1 MQVLDKTQVEA
12 VSKALGEPGWLLEK
26 RLKALE
32 AFARL
37 PYPSK
42 KDENWRYTDLSE
54 APLELPVEAPKGLR
68 LSRDDLPEPVKRR
81 LERTD
86 VSGFLVFVGPDLVYA
101 EVPEALKEKGLVFT
115 SLAEALK
122 THPDKV
128 EAALFQA
135 VYTEDKFAAQNSAF
149 FTHGAFLYVPAGL
162 EVEKPLG
169 VFKVLLEGEKASA
182 GRSLLFL
189 ENNAKAAYIEEYLSL
204 DLSPTLHLS
213 ATEMVLRPGARLR
226 HAHVQTFGEGVW
238 HFHRQRALL
247 ERDSGLNDL
256 VVNLGGAYAR
266 SEVASELV
274 GPGAES
280 EMLGLYFG
288 HGRQQFDHYTLQHHV
303 EHHTR
308 SDLLY
313 KGAVKDEARA
323 VFSGLIRLE
332 KGAQKTDAYQANR
345 NLLLSPTAR
354 VDSIPQLEI
363 GANDVRCTHGSTT
376 APVDEMQLFYLQSRG
391 LSRGLAQELLVKAHL
406 ADVLSRIPL
415 KALRAHIEAVIEE
428 KVRI

>member
-1 MQVLDKTQVEA
+1 M
-12 VSKALGEPGWLLEK
+12 
-26 RLKALE
+26 
-32 AFARL
+32 
-37 PYPSK
+37 
-42 KDENWRYTDLSE
+42 
-54 APLELPVEAPKGLR
+54 EAPKGLR

-169 VFKVLLEGEKASA
+169 VFKVLLEGKRPRRGGASSSWRTTPRPPTL
-182 GRSLLFL
+182 RST
-189 ENNAKAAYIEEYLSL
+189 SPWT
-204 DLSPTLHLS
+204 SPTLHLS

-391 LSRGLAQELLVKAHL
+391 FLEASPRSSWSRPT
-406 ADVLSRIPL
+406 SRTSSP
-415 KALRAHIEAVIEE
+415 ASP
-428 KVRI
+428 

>member
-1 MQVLDKTQVEA
+1 
-12 VSKALGEPGWLLEK
+12 
-26 RLKALE
+26 
-32 AFARL
+32 
-37 PYPSK
+37 
-42 KDENWRYTDLSE
+42 
-54 APLELPVEAPKGLR
+54 
-68 LSRDDLPEPVKRR
+68 
-81 LERTD
+81 
-86 VSGFLVFVGPDLVYA
+86 
-101 EVPEALKEKGLVFT
+101 
-115 SLAEALK
+115 
-122 THPDKV
+122 
-128 EAALFQA
+128 
-135 VYTEDKFAAQNSAF
+135 
-149 FTHGAFLYVPAGL
+149 
-162 EVEKPLG
+162 
-169 VFKVLLEGEKASA
+169 
-182 GRSLLFL
+182 
-189 ENNAKAAYIEEYLSL
+189 
-204 DLSPTLHLS
+204 
-213 ATEMVLRPGARLR
+213 
-226 HAHVQTFGEGVW
+226 
-238 HFHRQRALL
+238 
-247 ERDSGLNDL
+247 
-256 VVNLGGAYAR
+256 
-266 SEVASELV
+266 
-274 GPGAES
+274 
-280 EMLGLYFG
+280 MLGLYFG

-391 LSRGLAQELLVKAHL
+391 LPRGLAQELLVKAHL

>member
-12 VSKALGEPGWLLEK
+12 LSKALGEPAWVLEQ

-32 AFARL
+32 AFSRL

-54 APLELPVEAPKGLR
+54 APLEQEAEAPKGLR
-68 LSRDDLPEPVKRR
+68 LSRDELPESVRQR
-81 LERTD
+81 LEKTD
-86 VSGFLVFVGPDLVYA
+86 ASGFLVFVGPDLVYA
-101 EVPEALKEKGLVFT
+101 EVPEELSQRGLVFT

-122 THPDKV
+122 THPEKV
-128 EAALFQA
+128 AAALFQA
-135 VYTEDKFAAQNSAF
+135 VYTEDKFAAKNSAL

-169 VFKVLLEGEKASA
+169 VFKVLPEGKASF
-182 GRSLLFL
+182 GRTLLFL
-189 ENNAKAAYIEEYLSL
+189 EDNAKAAYIEEYLSL
-204 DLSPTLHLS
+204 DLPPTLHLS

-391 LSRGLAQELLVKAHL
+391 LPRGLAQELLVKAHL
-406 ADVLSRIPL
+406 ADVLTRIPL

>member
-1 MQVLDKTQVEA
+1 MQVLDKTRLEA
-12 VSKALGEPGWLLEK
+12 ISQALSEPLWLLEK

-32 AFARL
+32 AFLRL

-42 KDENWRYTDLSE
+42 KEENWRYTDLSE
-54 APLELPVEAPKGLR
+54 APLEQEVEAPRGLK
-68 LSRDDLPEPVKRR
+68 LSRDALPEAVRRR
-81 LERTD
+81 LEKTD

-101 EVPEALKEKGLVFT
+101 EVPEELLAKGLVFT

-122 THPDKV
+122 THPHKV
-128 EAALFQA
+128 ESALFQG
-135 VYTEDKFAAQNSAF
+135 VYTEDKFAALNAAF

-169 VFKVLLEGEKASA
+169 VFKVLLEGGKASA

-189 ENNAKAAYIEEYLSL
+189 EDNAKAAYIEEYLSP

-213 ATEMVLRPGARLR
+213 ATEMLLRPGARLR

-247 ERDSGLNDL
+247 ERDAALNDL
-256 VVNLGGAYAR
+256 VVNLGGRYAR
-266 SEVASELV
+266 SEVASELL
-274 GPGAES
+274 GPGGES

-323 VFSGLIRLE
+323 VFSGLIKLE
-332 KGAQKTDAYQANR
+332 RGAQKTDAYQANR

-391 LSRGLAQELLVKAHL
+391 LPRTLAQELLVKAHL
-406 ADVLSRIPL
+406 ADVLTRIPL
-415 KALRAHIEAVIEE
+415 KALRGHIEGVIEE
-428 KVRI
+428 KVRL

>member
-12 VSKALGEPGWLLEK
+12 VSKALGEPAWLLEK

-149 FTHGAFLYVPAGL
+149 FTHGAFLYVPAG
-162 EVEKPLG
+162 
-169 VFKVLLEGEKASA
+169 
-182 GRSLLFL
+182 RSLLFL
-189 ENNAKAAYIEEYLSL
+189 EDNAKAAYIEEYLSL
-204 DLSPTLHLS
+204 DLPPTLHLS

-332 KGAQKTDAYQANR
+332 KGAQKTGAYQANR
-345 NLLLSPTAR
+345 NLPLSPTAR
-354 VDSIPQLEI
+354 ADSIPQLEI

-391 LSRGLAQELLVKAHL
+391 LPRGLAQELLVKAHL